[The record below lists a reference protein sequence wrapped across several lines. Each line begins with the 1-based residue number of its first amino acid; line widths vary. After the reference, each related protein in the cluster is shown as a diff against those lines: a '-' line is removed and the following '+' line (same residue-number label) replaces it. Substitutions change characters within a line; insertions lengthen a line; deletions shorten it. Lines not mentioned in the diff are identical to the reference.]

1 VPELPEVETIVR
13 ALRAPLAGRRVTGF
27 WTDWP
32 NQIVTPEPD
41 ALAMRIRGRTFQQV
55 RRRGKYLV
63 FELDQGEVLIIHLKM
78 SGQLSVKP
86 GDEALDKY
94 VHTIFRL
101 DGGDE
106 LRFRDVRKFGR
117 VYLVTNPD
125 RVLGQLGPEP
135 LSATFTVE
143 WLTGQLGRRRRVL
156 KPLLLDQTFL
166 AGVGNIY
173 ADEALFRAAIRP
185 DRRADSLRDRE
196 VASLHE
202 AIQTVLRMGIE
213 RQGASIDGSY
223 RQPDGSGGQMQES
236 FAAYGRTG
244 QDCVRCP
251 GAVERIVLGGRST
264 HFCGN
269 CQF

>member
-13 ALRAPLAGRRVTGF
+13 GLRKPLIGRTVTGF

-32 NQIVTPEPD
+32 SQIVTPEPD
-41 ALAMRIRGRTFQQV
+41 ALAMRIRGRTFQRA

-78 SGQLSVKP
+78 SGQLSVQP
-86 GDEALDKY
+86 GDETADKY

-101 DGGDE
+101 EGGDE

-117 VYLVTNPD
+117 VYLVADPE

-135 LSATFTVE
+135 LSDEFSVT
-143 WLTGQLGRRRRVL
+143 WLAEHLGRRRRVL
-156 KPLLLDQTFL
+156 KPLLLDQTFI
-166 AGVGNIY
+166 AGIGNIY

-185 DRRADSLRDRE
+185 DRQSNSLQAAE
-196 VASLHE
+196 VAALHN
-202 AIQTVLRMGIE
+202 AIQEVLRLGIQ
-213 RQGASIDGSY
+213 RQGASIDGAY
-223 RQPDGSGGQMQES
+223 RQPDGSGGQMQET

-244 QDCVRCP
+244 ETCIRCN
-251 GAVERIVLGGRST
+251 GVVERIVLGGRST
-264 HFCGN
+264 HFCAS